1 MTNVLPPVPSPTQ
14 LRTMLEKMV
23 LGDLP
28 APAGDPDEELAEG
41 SVHDRYLVG
50 VLAPKMQDERARL
63 LLT

>member
-1 MTNVLPPVPSPTQ
+1 
-14 LRTMLEKMV
+14 MLEKMV